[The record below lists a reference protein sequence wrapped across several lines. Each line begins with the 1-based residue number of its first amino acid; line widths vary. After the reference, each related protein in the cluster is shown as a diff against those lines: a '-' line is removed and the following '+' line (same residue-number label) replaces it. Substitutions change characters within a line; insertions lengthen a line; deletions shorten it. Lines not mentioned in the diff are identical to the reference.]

1 MLTIMFWNV
10 GKKNLG
16 QVVAT
21 LAEEYRV
28 DIVILAEYPNTPT
41 TILSTLNPRNNAQF
55 EYCPS
60 VQETRLSIFTRFS
73 ANFVKPL
80 LDAPS
85 KYMTIRRIVLPARPS
100 FTLAALHLASKR
112 HTSEA
117 DQHSEAIDHATQ
129 IREIESVHQTEDT
142 LVIGDFN
149 MNPFEPGLV
158 DASGFHAVMEKTTA
172 LQESRTVKGQE
183 YPFFY
188 NPMWNYLG
196 DISDFTP
203 GTYFYRQGNKVVYF
217 WNMFDQ
223 VLLRPA
229 LLPYFAD
236 DSVRIITK
244 YGTTS
249 LLDSSNRPYRKQ
261 FSDHLPILLTLNF

>member
-16 QVVAT
+16 QVVAE
-21 LAEEYRV
+21 LAEEHRV
-28 DIVILAEYPNTPT
+28 DILILTECPDKLDIMRA
-41 TILSTLNPRNNAQF
+41 LNPLNHAQF

-60 VQETRLSIFTRFS
+60 YAETRLDIFTRFS
-73 ANFVKPL
+73 KKFVKPI

-85 KYMTIRRIVLPARPS
+85 KYMTMRRITLPERPE
-100 FTLAALHLASKR
+100 FTLTAVHLASKLR
-112 HTSEA
+112 TTEQ

-129 IREIESVHQTEDT
+129 IRDTESDHDT
-142 LVIGDFN
+142 NTIVIGDFN
-149 MNPFEPGLV
+149 MNPFEYGIV
-158 DASGFHAVMEKTTA
+158 DASGFHAVMDRTTA

-203 GTYFYRQGNKVVYF
+203 GTYFYREGNKVVYF

-236 DSVRIITK
+236 DSVRIIMK

-249 LLDSSNRPYRKQ
+249 LLDSSDRPDRKQ